1 MSAAVLDTPRPLKPV
16 AVNHFVKGRL
26 VRGAY
31 HEFGT
36 GRRFST
42 PELKLDELVWSRLEP
57 GPAFDVPLAEILD
70 LLEATGKAVARDND
84 GLIAEAVEQLALT
97 GPLDRRILRNA
108 LQSLPRLFDRA
119 ILRFMVRNELG
130 DPQFLDGWRPVLRP
144 DGKVT
149 LCRAFPPRMVQVI
162 AGNSPGVAAASII
175 RGALT
180 KGVSLIK
187 LPSNDLFSAT
197 AILRIMAGIAP
208 DHPVVRSFSA
218 VYWRGG
224 DQAVE
229 ARIFQPQ
236 YFDKL
241 IAWGGESTI
250 RNALKH
256 VGPGFELI
264 SFDPKTSI
272 SFIGREAFAAGADLV
287 NVAEL
292 GAIDATHYNQ
302 QACVCSRV
310 QFVEASLAEADRYA
324 ALLQQAMRK
333 ERPTAAAC
341 IGPIPAP
348 LREEIEVLRALEPTY
363 RVWGGYAGEGLVIRS
378 EEPVEFYPDGKV
390 VNVVPVKSLESA
402 VRYAN
407 VATKTVG
414 IYPSERRAS
423 LRDALMS
430 AGVQGVCTLGSAMSS
445 MPGLPHDGY
454 LPLNRFVRWVKD
466 ED

>member
-1 MSAAVLDTPRPLKPV
+1 MNAAVLDTGRPQAV
-16 AVNHFVKGRL
+16 AVHHFIKGRL
-26 VRGAY
+26 VRGAK
-31 HEFGT
+31 HEFGNA
-36 GRRFST
+36 RRFTT
-42 PELKLDELVWSRLEP
+42 PELALDELVWPRLEP

-70 LLEATGKAVARDND
+70 LLEATGRAVSKDSE
-84 GLIAEAVEQLALT
+84 GLIAEAIDQLVLT
-97 GPLDRRILRNA
+97 GPLDRRILTNSLQGLPKLFERA
-108 LQSLPRLFDRA
+108 LLN
-119 ILRFMVRNELG
+119 FMIRNELG
-130 DPQFLDGWRPVLRP
+130 DPEFLDGWRPVQRP
-144 DGKVT
+144 DGKTALV
-149 LCRAFPPRMVQVI
+149 RAFPPRMVQVI
-162 AGNSPGVAAASII
+162 AGNAPGVAAASVI

-197 AILRIMAGIAP
+197 AILRIMASIAP

-218 VYWRGG
+218 AYWRGG
-224 DQAVE
+224 DQSVE

-272 SFIGREAFAAGADLV
+272 SFIGREAFGPGTDLARIADL
-287 NVAEL
+287 A
-292 GAIDATHYNQ
+292 AADATHYNQ

-310 QFVEASLAEADRYA
+310 QFIEGSVAEVDRYA
-324 ALLQQAMRK
+324 ALLQQALRK

-341 IGPIPAP
+341 VGPLPGA
-348 LREEIEVLRALEPTY
+348 LREEIEVLRAMEPVY
-363 RVWGGYAGEGLVIRS
+363 RVWGGYEGEGLVIRS
-378 EEPVEFYPDGKV
+378 DEPVEFYPDGKV

-414 IYPSERRAS
+414 IYPTERRAS
-423 LRDALMS
+423 LRNALMS
-430 AGVQGVCTLGSAMSS
+430 AGVQGVCPLGSVMASL
-445 MPGLPHDGY
+445 PGLPHDGY
-454 LPLNRFVRWVKD
+454 LPLNRFVRWAKD